1 MGKGR
6 KGGGETREGQPI
18 ICSLNTPAGG
28 VLNLNR
34 DREKQCLNPQLPV
47 NYLKGSCQ
55 KDEFVTVSVSTAAAA
70 VIMAE
75 DPTPGRAWYQM
86 PLPGGSYRGL
96 GAVDKEPPP
105 EAQACSVVP
114 GRLAETWV

>member
-1 MGKGR
+1 MGKRR
-6 KGGGETREGQPI
+6 KGGGETQVGQSI

-55 KDEFVTVSVSTAAAA
+55 KDEFVTVAVSTAAVA
-70 VIMAE
+70 VTKAG
-75 DPTPGRAWYQM
+75 DPTRGRAWYEM
-86 PLPGGSYRGL
+86 LLLVEAAVVRGL
-96 GAVDKEPPP
+96 WTRSP
-105 EAQACSVVP
+105 S
-114 GRLAETWV
+114 